1 MYKGVKVRLKVLQ
14 AVSEGFLILY
24 FWSCVERVWN
34 FVVSKN
40 ATVVLLHRLN
50 FRSFSIY
57 RWFCLFPGRNVACS
71 YFLLYASV
79 PSIMK
84 PLRDETDLVLSKP
97 SVSGKDLEKISYFFN
112 TCGGISF
119 KQGFCFAVFFQMW
132 LVVLLAPSEAGIF
145 TL

>member
-1 MYKGVKVRLKVLQ
+1 MNKRATTVSSLLCTRTSYVYKGVKVRLKVLQ

-57 RWFCLFPGRNVACS
+57 RWFCLFPGRNVGCS
-71 YFLLYASV
+71 DFLIYASV
-79 PSIMK
+79 PIMK
-84 PLRDETDLVLSKP
+84 PLRDETDLVLSKTECEWKRFR
-97 SVSGKDLEKISYFFN
+97 KDI
-112 TCGGISF
+112 
-119 KQGFCFAVFFQMW
+119 
-132 LVVLLAPSEAGIF
+132 LLC
-145 TL
+145 

>member
-50 FRSFSIY
+50 FRSFSVY
-57 RWFCLFPGRNVACS
+57 RWFCLFPGRSVGCS

-79 PSIMK
+79 PIMK
-84 PLRDETDLVLSKP
+84 PLRDATDLELSRTECE
-97 SVSGKDLEKISYFFN
+97 GKRFRKDI
-112 TCGGISF
+112 
-119 KQGFCFAVFFQMW
+119 
-132 LVVLLAPSEAGIF
+132 LLF
-145 TL
+145 

>member
-1 MYKGVKVRLKVLQ
+1 MFQFCTTDVLIFEYKRATTVSSLLCARTSYVYKGVKVRLKVLQ

-71 YFLLYASV
+71 YFLLYAY
-79 PSIMK
+79 
-84 PLRDETDLVLSKP
+84 ETDLVLSKTECERKRFR
-97 SVSGKDLEKISYFFN
+97 KDI
-112 TCGGISF
+112 
-119 KQGFCFAVFFQMW
+119 
-132 LVVLLAPSEAGIF
+132 LLF
-145 TL
+145 

>member
-1 MYKGVKVRLKVLQ
+1 MSSLLCARTSYVYKGVKVRLKSKFVVLW

-57 RWFCLFPGRNVACS
+57 RWFCLFPGRNVGCS

-79 PSIMK
+79 PIMK
-84 PLRDETDLVLSKP
+84 PLRDETDLVLSKTECERKRFR
-97 SVSGKDLEKISYFFN
+97 KDI
-112 TCGGISF
+112 
-119 KQGFCFAVFFQMW
+119 
-132 LVVLLAPSEAGIF
+132 LLF
-145 TL
+145 